1 MHGFLAFFGPK
12 ATLPIVV
19 LMFLIV
25 PVAIWHHVHVVLL
38 IVKWFREGDH
48 KKNREE

>member
-12 ATLPIVV
+12 ATLPTVV

-25 PVAIWHHVHVVLL
+25 PVAIWHHVHWIILVV
-38 IVKWFREGDH
+38 KSFRE
-48 KKNREE
+48 EESEETPKE